1 MPLPAGGGPWPPRDL
16 DLVTARL
23 DVWSTWYSGD
33 PDRLS
38 FLYGGSLAGD
48 PGRPIGYPEP
58 TTRGLRGW
66 LGRLASRW
74 FWGVQTPQ
82 NEKRT
87 KLHLPLAGDIA
98 ATSADLLFSEP
109 PTFSLADDASD
120 ATKTAL
126 DDLIADGLHSDL
138 LEAGEVC
145 AGLGGVYLRNCWD
158 DGDNPIRDRP
168 WISAVHADCAVPTWR
183 HGRLLAVT
191 FWQVV
196 KREGNEVWRHLERHE
211 RGVILHGLY
220 RGSEGD
226 LGKRQPLDAHP
237 ATEGLREQ
245 VPTGIPDGL
254 TAGYV
259 PNMRPARVWRDV
271 PEGAHLGRADFAT
284 LEGEMDAL
292 DEIWSSL
299 MRDIRLGKGRV
310 FVPETMLQS
319 QGRGQGASFDADA
332 EFLYPIQALMSANP
346 QGGLPIVAQQFA
358 IRVTEHLQSAQAL
371 TDQIVRSA
379 GYSTQSFGSASD
391 GEGSVQ
397 QTATEVDSRTRRS
410 DITRDR
416 KIAYW
421 RPELAERIRI
431 HLALCAGKF
440 GDAVTPERPTVEFG
454 DRVSETP
461 ASLAQ
466 TAQLLRA
473 AEAASTET
481 LVAMVHPDWEKTEID
496 AEVERIQGESAPV
509 ELTPPGPEAGMDAAG
524 PGGPDEQ
531 GDGGLD
537 TAFDALDGEAGQ

>member
-1 MPLPAGGGPWPPRDL
+1 MPLPNGGGPWPPREL
-16 DLVTARL
+16 DLVSARL
-23 DVWSTWYSGD
+23 DVWSAWYSGD

-48 PGRPIGYPEP
+48 PGRPIGYPQP
-58 TTRGLRGW
+58 STRGLRGW

-74 FWGVQTPQ
+74 FWGTQTPE

-109 PTFSLADDASD
+109 PTFALADDASD
-120 ATKTAL
+120 ATKKAV
-126 DDLIADGLHSDL
+126 DDLIADGLHADL

-158 DGDNPIRDRP
+158 DGADPIRDRP

-183 HGRLLAVT
+183 YGRLEAVT

-196 KREGNEVWRHLERHE
+196 KRDGNEVWRHLERHE

-220 RGSEGD
+220 KGSEGD
-226 LGKRQPLDAHP
+226 LGRKQPLAAHP
-237 ATEGLREQ
+237 ATAGLRDT
-245 VPTGIPDGL
+245 VDTGISDGL

-271 PEGAHLGRADFAT
+271 PEGAHLGRADIAGQ
-284 LEGEMDAL
+284 EGLMDAL
-292 DEIWSSL
+292 DETFSSL

-319 QGRGQGASFDADA
+319 QGRGQGATFDAEQ
-332 EFLYPIQALMSANP
+332 EFLYPVQALMSTNP
-346 QGGLPIVAQQFA
+346 QGGLPIMAQQFA

-371 TDQIVRSA
+371 QDQIVRGA
-379 GYSTQSFGSASD
+379 GYSAQTFGNVD
-391 GEGSVQ
+391 GEGQ
-397 QTATEVDSRTRRS
+397 MAQTATEVDSRDRRS

-416 KIAYW
+416 KTMYW
-421 RPELAERIRI
+421 IPELAERVRV
-431 HLALCAGKF
+431 HLALCEAKF
-440 GDAVTPERPTVEFG
+440 HDSVTPERPTVEFG

-481 LVAMVHPDWEKTEID
+481 LVAMVHPDWDEPQVTE
-496 AEVERIQGESAPV
+496 EVERIRGESAPA
-509 ELTPPGPEAGMDAAG
+509 ELTAPGPADGMGAAG
-524 PGGPDEQ
+524 PGAPDDGQ
-531 GDGGLD
+531 GGQAEMDA
-537 TAFDALDGEAGQ
+537 AFDALEGA